1 MSGQITLINNCQR
14 SFKGGI
20 EKRFA
25 AEGETSVEFGVKA
38 SIAAIKDAN
47 LSPKDIDIIIVSSA
61 VHDKIWPGDATAIQ
75 HALGAEGASAVN
87 IDTACASFITSMIEG
102 TALIKAGFYKTVLI
116 VSIANWA
123 TRIIDLSTKSGRII
137 ETALGLLYYRM

>member
-1 MSGQITLINNCQR
+1 M
-14 SFKGGI
+14 
-20 EKRFA
+20 
-25 AEGETSVEFGVKA
+25 
-38 SIAAIKDAN
+38 
-47 LSPKDIDIIIVSSA
+47 
-61 VHDKIWPGDATAIQ
+61 
-75 HALGAEGASAVN
+75 N

-137 ETALGLLYYRM
+137 GDGVGAVILSHVNNKVVHISAQLGRVMGDITIQGIELSNPAPIKRTKKVPWEPSCLKNSILNSMKMT